1 MAVAYEVDTY
11 MTILDV
17 DGAEWVDKV
26 RFRMNDLSA
35 YHSEDD
41 VPLEQRWLLEHNRRV
56 ESNMV

>member
-1 MAVAYEVDTY
+1 

-41 VPLEQRWLLEHNRRV
+41 VPLEQQWLLEHNRRV